1 MPFFIGIDVGGT
13 FLKGSILDT
22 GSETTGRVI
31 RSSGPELIF
40 SEDGGA
46 TLDPAA
52 LIEAVKSLVD
62 DLFGDR
68 RVYEGILITGQMHGF
83 VMVDDG
89 GRPRTDVVTWR
100 DDLRRNHE
108 ATDSSTVLS
117 QRLNHQ
123 FLIEVGNELRAG
135 LPLAGIFTR
144 LSLGSQF
151 DGLTPHSLI
160 SFVAHCLCDK
170 FNDPLMHNTDAAAHG
185 FLNLNT
191 NSWHHSLLEECG
203 IGGLHL
209 PRVTDKLEQVGKC
222 KKTGLPVYV
231 GVGDHQAALYGVGLE
246 VGELSL
252 NIATGSQVSVISQKI
267 STNSQTRPYFDD
279 KFLSTVT
286 HIPAGRSLNVLMRL
300 VGELTDKSEDELWK
314 EIGVACEKQAPTEL
328 RTALSFFPN
337 AQGSEGYIKN
347 IRENEFNVGSL
358 FNAAVMAMA
367 ENYDRFSRVVS
378 GGSIPEKI
386 VLSGGLVS
394 RFKPLHNAIIAKFG
408 SSKIR
413 EVPSED
419 SSILGLL
426 RLAKSIAL

>member
-151 DGLTPHSLI
+151 DGLTPHI
-160 SFVAHCLCDK
+160 F
-170 FNDPLMHNTDAAAHG
+170 
-185 FLNLNT
+185 
-191 NSWHHSLLEECG
+191 
-203 IGGLHL
+203 
-209 PRVTDKLEQVGKC
+209 
-222 KKTGLPVYV
+222 
-231 GVGDHQAALYGVGLE
+231 
-246 VGELSL
+246 
-252 NIATGSQVSVISQKI
+252 
-267 STNSQTRPYFDD
+267 
-279 KFLSTVT
+279 
-286 HIPAGRSLNVLMRL
+286 
-300 VGELTDKSEDELWK
+300 
-314 EIGVACEKQAPTEL
+314 
-328 RTALSFFPN
+328 
-337 AQGSEGYIKN
+337 
-347 IRENEFNVGSL
+347 RE
-358 FNAAVMAMA
+358 
-367 ENYDRFSRVVS
+367 
-378 GGSIPEKI
+378 
-386 VLSGGLVS
+386 
-394 RFKPLHNAIIAKFG
+394 
-408 SSKIR
+408 
-413 EVPSED
+413 
-419 SSILGLL
+419 
-426 RLAKSIAL
+426 

>member
-1 MPFFIGIDVGGT
+1 M
-13 FLKGSILDT
+13 
-22 GSETTGRVI
+22 
-31 RSSGPELIF
+31 
-40 SEDGGA
+40 
-46 TLDPAA
+46 
-52 LIEAVKSLVD
+52 
-62 DLFGDR
+62 
-68 RVYEGILITGQMHGF
+68 
-83 VMVDDG
+83 
-89 GRPRTDVVTWR
+89 
-100 DDLRRNHE
+100 
-108 ATDSSTVLS
+108 
-117 QRLNHQ
+117 
-123 FLIEVGNELRAG
+123 
-135 LPLAGIFTR
+135 
-144 LSLGSQF
+144 
-151 DGLTPHSLI
+151 
-160 SFVAHCLCDK
+160 
-170 FNDPLMHNTDAAAHG
+170 
-185 FLNLNT
+185 
-191 NSWHHSLLEECG
+191 
-203 IGGLHL
+203 
-209 PRVTDKLEQVGKC
+209 TDKLEQVGKC
-222 KKTGLPVYV
+222 KNTGLPVYV

-408 SSKIR
+408 ASKIR

-426 RLAKSIAL
+426 RLAKSITR